1 MLEYF
6 IDNST
11 KFSMANI
18 QFYPDDLTNMLKF
31 SREIDRLNRYDTKSN
46 DFFELELKLCIRNI
60 GRV

>member
-46 DFFELELKLCIRNI
+46 DFFELELK
-60 GRV
+60 